1 MCCSG
6 PVIRTQE
13 EPIMSPRRYCLRC
26 CAVAI
31 LLSAILPAMRDC
43 AQVDAADGATPDKP
57 EAEALPAVGS
67 AAPEIE
73 GTDIDEVPFK
83 LSDYRGH
90 VIVLDFWGDW

>member
-1 MCCSG
+1 
-6 PVIRTQE
+6 
-13 EPIMSPRRYCLRC
+13 MSPRRSCLLC

-31 LLSAILPAMRDC
+31 LLSALLPVMRDC
-43 AQVDAADGATPDKP
+43 ARVYGGDPATPEKP

-90 VIVLDFWGDW
+90 VVVLDFWGDW

>member
-1 MCCSG
+1 
-6 PVIRTQE
+6 
-13 EPIMSPRRYCLRC
+13 MSPRKFCLRC

-31 LLSAILPAMRDC
+31 LLAALLPVMRDC
-43 AQVDAADGATPDKP
+43 ARVYAADGATPDKP
-57 EAEALPAVGS
+57 EAEVLPAVGS
-67 AAPEIE
+67 TAPEIE